1 MTSATPSQQEWRQQL
16 AHAQQDLRRLSAS
29 SGSSITA
36 TSTSLSV
43 MRSSQAD
50 ASRLDDELT
59 LLLREQFMRIF
70 SLLHPGTIGRLQ
82 PELTVLLDFLI
93 FRYSV
98 WEGRPLPGM
107 ALMNLRFRNEGGLA
121 TGGNS
126 SIPID
131 NSSDTTSSPRLA
143 AVGGHSGVEGP
154 GLSTTQRNLYC
165 FGAVF
170 LRYIWSRTGH
180 AAATSHWGDAEP
192 NNWRNIAWHVLRR
205 TEATYRAAS
214 VLNFLAFLRSG
225 RYRSILERILR
236 TRLVYAQ
243 PSAPRAISYEYLNRQ
258 LVWAEVSEVLLFIL
272 PLVNAAAVKRAVRS
286 ILPRLPT
293 FPFTPISQTIGSNGM
308 STIRGGDGSI
318 GSSGGTICG
327 ICGSVD
333 ILTPCKAEPCG
344 HIFCYYCLRGHTA
357 VDSRFQCPECLVKVE
372 GMRPAY
378 PRLGQN

>member
-1 MTSATPSQQEWRQQL
+1 MASSTPTQQEWRQQL
-16 AHAQQDLRRLSAS
+16 AQAQQDLRCLSSSANSTLTPNTAS
-29 SGSSITA
+29 LA
-36 TSTSLSV
+36 V

-70 SLLHPGTIGRLQ
+70 SLFHPGTIGRLQ
-82 PELTVLLDFLI
+82 PELTLLLDFLI

-107 ALMNLRFRNEGGLA
+107 ALMNLRFRNERVL
-121 TGGNS
+121 
-126 SIPID
+126 
-131 NSSDTTSSPRLA
+131 TTSNNPSNTITSGA
-143 AVGGHSGVEGP
+143 APPVEGHSGVEGP

-180 AAATSHWGDAEP
+180 AAASSHWGDAEP
-192 NNWRNIAWHVLRR
+192 GNWRSQAWQALRR
-205 TEATYRAAS
+205 TEAAYRAAS
-214 VLNFLAFLRSG
+214 VLNFLAFLKTG
-225 RYRSILERILR
+225 RYRSILERVLR

-258 LVWAEVSEVLLFIL
+258 LVWAEVSEVLLFLL

-293 FPFTPISQTIGSNGM
+293 FSFTSTSSTSPSQTTIGATTSLENFSRQED
-308 STIRGGDGSI
+308 ST
-318 GSSGGTICG
+318 CG
-327 ICGSVD
+327 ICGTND
-333 ILTPCKAEPCG
+333 ILVPYKADPCG
-344 HIFCYYCLRGHTA
+344 DLFCYYCLRGYTV
-357 VDSRFQCPECLVKVE
+357 VDPRFQCPVCLVKVD

-378 PRLGQN
+378 RRRLGVRNRE

>member
-1 MTSATPSQQEWRQQL
+1 MPSSTPSQQVWRQHL
-16 AHAQQDLRRLSAS
+16 AQAQQDLRRLSTT
-29 SGSSITA
+29 GGPPTTPNTA
-36 TSTSLSV
+36 ALSV

-59 LLLREQFMRIF
+59 SLLREQFMRIF
-70 SLLHPGTIGRLQ
+70 SLFHPGTVGRLQ

-107 ALMNLRFRNEGGLA
+107 ALMNLRFRNERGVR
-121 TGGNS
+121 TDS
-126 SIPID
+126 SSTAPTAMGIPG
-131 NSSDTTSSPRLA
+131 
-143 AVGGHSGVEGP
+143 GGHSGVEGP
-154 GLSTTQRNLYC
+154 GLTVTQRNLYC

-180 AAATSHWGDAEP
+180 AAAASHWGDAEP
-192 NNWRNIAWHVLRR
+192 DTWRSIAWYTLRK
-205 TEATYRAAS
+205 TEATYRAVS
-214 VLNFLAFLRSG
+214 VLNFLAFLKTG
-225 RYRSILERILR
+225 RYRSILERVLR

-258 LVWAEVSEVLLFIL
+258 LVWAEVSEVLLFLL

-293 FPFTPISQTIGSNGM
+293 FPFTPTSQTTPAIDGVTRSHSGSN
-308 STIRGGDGSI
+308 
-318 GSSGGTICG
+318 SSRVRNCG
-327 ICGSVD
+327 ICGTGEML
-333 ILTPCKAEPCG
+333 IPYKADPCG
-344 HIFCYYCLRGHTA
+344 DMFCYYCLRGHTA
-357 VDSRFQCPECLVKVE
+357 IDPRFQCPVCLAKVE

-378 PRLGQN
+378 ARLRQNENR